1 MTSSQSSQALSRRSL
16 SFAGVL
22 EHALTAA
29 QIDVVWENPGASW
42 GAKNFDEYDVVLAGV
57 APVHSLTA
65 SKAYSILAL
74 IDTLYDTGKLRLFV
88 DAPEPSKI
96 HAGLRSIQK
105 DSSRLVKPLYSARK
119 DYGQVVDDQKIR
131 KKVLSGIEILASK
144 NWPRTFYPGLPIDQG
159 IASAAGIPK
168 TMSDSLVK
176 INADSMF
183 IHSSAPLNPGRSNYW
198 VITAK
203 NSKWYDEVTCH
214 LKYPTRQA
222 KQHRTWT
229 DADVVAGVESSIGV
243 LIGPHDDKLLW
254 WSPLFIYAMNTLT
267 PVATEWRLSNCIG
280 KDWNHL
286 AVAIEE
292 MSTIDRYE
300 VAAAQREQYLD
311 IVRDPASVVQ
321 HLTEQLGVL

>member
-1 MTSSQSSQALSRRSL
+1 MTASQSSQALSRRGL

-22 EHALTAA
+22 EHVLASA
-29 QIDVVWENPGASW
+29 QVDVHWDSPSVSW
-42 GAKNFDEYDVVLAGV
+42 TAKNFDEYDAVLAGV

-65 SKAYSILAL
+65 NKAYGVLAL
-74 IDTLYDTGKLRLFV
+74 IDTLYGTKKLRLFI

-96 HAGLRSIQK
+96 HAGLRSVKK

-119 DYGQVVDDQKIR
+119 DYSRVVEDKKTR
-131 KKVLSGIEILASK
+131 EKVLSGIEILASK
-144 NWPRTFYPGLPIDQG
+144 NWPKTFYPGLPIDQS
-159 IASAAGIPK
+159 IANASGIPK

-183 IHSSAPLNPGRSNYW
+183 IHGDAPLNPERSNYW
-198 VITAK
+198 VTTMK
-203 NSKWYDEVTCH
+203 SSKWYDDVTCH
-214 LKYPTRQA
+214 LKYPTRHA

-229 DADVVAGVESSIGV
+229 DADITNCIADSIGT

-267 PVATEWRLSNCIG
+267 PIATEWRLSNAIG

-292 MSTIDRYE
+292 MSVIDRYE
-300 VAAAQREQYLD
+300 VAVAQREQYLD
-311 IVRDPASVVQ
+311 IVREPASVVQ
-321 HLTEQLGVL
+321 HLIEQLGVL